1 MREVAATPADPAIP
15 QLAPI
20 LAAGGPA
27 VDDLM
32 REAEGRLREVAAAHG
47 EELGRHVSLTLDA
60 GGKRMRPLLVFLCA
74 AGRPSAGIVPAAVAV
89 ELLHMAT
96 LVHDDVLDRAELRRG
111 HRTVF
116 ATGGRGAATAAGD
129 LLFSRAFAELA
140 GTGSPAAV
148 RALSGAS
155 SALARGELMQRADAF
170 SSRVTV
176 ERYLERCALKTGRL
190 FQAACRLGAVLGAPG
205 EAAADVLGAFGDYIG
220 LAFQILD
227 DVLDIAGPTE
237 RIGKHRGTDLL
248 DGTVTLPL
256 ILARAREPEL
266 ARIDLRSVARPAAAQ
281 ELCDRIAAT
290 GALDDARRHALEHVD
305 RAKRSLRSMALPQP
319 TVRALELVADAV
331 VDRYA

>member
-1 MREVAATPADPAIP
+1 
-15 QLAPI
+15 
-20 LAAGGPA
+20 
-27 VDDLM
+27 
-32 REAEGRLREVAAAHG
+32 
-47 EELGRHVSLTLDA
+47 
-60 GGKRMRPLLVFLCA
+60 
-74 AGRPSAGIVPAAVAV
+74 
-89 ELLHMAT
+89 MAT

-140 GTGSPAAV
+140 GTGSAAAV

-205 EAAADVLGAFGDYIG
+205 EAAADVLGAFGDDIG